1 MLIPQLAPKL
11 ETRSQRVSQ
20 LTNPRDAAVGATTA
34 RRHASSAR
42 SPSFSIFLLSPK
54 PMLSCLLFSH
64 ASGWKNREKPGGC
77 GILWD
82 LGSASRVLQQMAS
95 SAMRISRHYRY
106 FYILCSTRS
115 VVQNAVRWCPAPASD
130 RYAFFALPAGSRTG
144 HPSGSLKATPFP
156 ARRRLV
162 SPFIQHDATVARI
175 TRPSSSSRWSL
186 ASRTRTTLPSV
197 AQCQRRS
204 VAAQPW
210 RDLRPAL
217 GSESPLP
224 AMSRHVPA
232 ASQRHASGIPEII
245 VESVQCDTTSRL
257 GTLAREAFRVL
268 GSLLG
273 GPHQEIPG
281 TWQGVLQD
289 LFEKPTDSGCPPR

>member
-1 MLIPQLAPKL
+1 MDWVGRTAGSLGDVESSGIWGRPPEYSSRWHHQQCGSAAITLHGTTYIVVCSP
-11 ETRSQRVSQ
+11 
-20 LTNPRDAAVGATTA
+20 NAVG
-34 RRHASSAR
+34 
-42 SPSFSIFLLSPK
+42 
-54 PMLSCLLFSH
+54 
-64 ASGWKNREKPGGC
+64 
-77 GILWD
+77 
-82 LGSASRVLQQMAS
+82 
-95 SAMRISRHYRY
+95 
-106 FYILCSTRS
+106 
-115 VVQNAVRWCPAPASD
+115 WCPAPASD
-130 RYAFFALPAGSRTG
+130 RHAFALPAGLRTG
-144 HPSGSLKATPFP
+144 HPQGSLKATPLS

-210 RDLRPAL
+210 RDLRPAP
-217 GSESPLP
+217 GSECPLP

-289 LFEKPTDSGCPPR
+289 LFEKPTDSGRPPR